1 MVNEVTSVHVWTE
14 SETDTTIT
22 VRIMSSNPM
31 AISNYTVQDMAWAHL
46 AQTKGQGLADT
57 MFMYPD
63 ARVNQDGHQYT
74 ITVPKGSPIN

>member
-31 AISNYTVQDMAWAHL
+31 AISNYLVQDMAWAHL
-46 AQTKGQGLADT
+46 AHSRSQGLADT

-63 ARVNQDGHQYT
+63 AFVTKDGHQYT
-74 ITVPKGSPIN
+74 IEVPKGEPIK